1 MRQYGGIKQMYE
13 LRNVD
18 ENLQHEFEKLPLDY
32 WDFKYED
39 TKELTHGLHNYPA
52 VMVYPI
58 SRNIISIVKKYQN
71 IKTLLD
77 PFMGSGTVLVEG
89 KLAGLKEVYGTDL
102 NPLAILLGKVKTTVL
117 DKNELNKIVKTFKDR
132 LEQLYEDYKIL
143 LDDIYTYIENKGLD
157 VSESDGWGTDAYN
170 ILREY
175 FKTKNISLNIPN
187 FTNMGYWYKPHV
199 ILELQIIK
207 NCILNIEDKDFRD
220 FFLVCF
226 SETARYVSNTRNGEF
241 KMFRMKKEKIKDFN
255 PNVKMQFYNF
265 LNRNIEKM
273 NDFSDKC
280 KNECNV
286 NIAFEDTRKL
296 NSVPDNS
303 IDIVITSPPYGD
315 SKTTVAYGQFSR
327 PSLWWLDLEQYM
339 PLEDINQ
346 IDNNLLGG
354 QKIKNDFTCE
364 LPSETLNKALCKI
377 KEKDLERAKE
387 VYSFY
392 KDLDSCL
399 NAISKKVK
407 INSYQFWVVGNRT
420 VKEVKLLTDRIIAE
434 LGSQYGLKEVY
445 DIPRNIPNKVMP
457 SRNSPTNECGKTVST
472 MTNEHILVLR
482 KEK

>member
-1 MRQYGGIKQMYE
+1 MFKLKNIDEQLKQ
-13 LRNVD
+13 
-18 ENLQHEFEKLPLDY
+18 EFQKLPLDY
-32 WDFKYED
+32 WDFKDAD
-39 TKELTHGLHNYPA
+39 TRELTHGLHNYPA

-58 SRNIISIVKKYQN
+58 SRNIISLVKKYQDVET
-71 IKTLLD
+71 ILD

-89 KLAGLKEVYGTDL
+89 KLAGFKSIYGTDL
-102 NPLAILLGKVKTTVL
+102 NPLAILLSKVKTTRL
-117 DKNELNKIVKTFKDR
+117 NKNELNEITEQFMNK
-132 LEQLYEDYKIL
+132 LEESYKNYEKL
-143 LDDIYTYIENKGLD
+143 LDDIYPYIEEKGLD
-157 VSESDGWGTDAYN
+157 ISEKDGWGSDAYN
-170 ILREY
+170 ILKEY
-175 FKTKNISLNIPN
+175 FHLKNMNLNIPN

-199 ILELQIIK
+199 VLELQIIK
-207 NCILNIEDKDFRD
+207 NCILEIEDEKFRN

-303 IDIVITSPPYGD
+303 IDLVITSPPYGD

-420 VKEVKLLTDRIIAE
+420 VKEVKLLTDRIITE
-434 LGSQYGLKEVY
+434 LGKQYGLVEAY
-445 DIPRNIPNKVMP
+445 NIPRNIPNKVMP